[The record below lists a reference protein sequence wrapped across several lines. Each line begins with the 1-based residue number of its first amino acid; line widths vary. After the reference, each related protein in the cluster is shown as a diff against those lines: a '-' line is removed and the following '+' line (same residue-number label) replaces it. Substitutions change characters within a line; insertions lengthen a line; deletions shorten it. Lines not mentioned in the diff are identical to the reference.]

1 MIWRKI
7 KITAEEK
14 QSPEWL
20 YSPQEIV
27 EMLDKGPL
35 PKIYNTI
42 FYTVYGKYVTD
53 KYGHVKTGSSQLS
66 TKIWSPCPA
75 IGKLY

>member
-14 QSPEWL
+14 QNTEWSYSPE
-20 YSPQEIV
+20 EII

-35 PKIYNTI
+35 REIYNTI
-42 FYTVYGKYVTD
+42 FY
-53 KYGHVKTGSSQLS
+53 
-66 TKIWSPCPA
+66 A
-75 IGKLY
+75 IYEK

>member
-14 QSPEWL
+14 QNTEWP
-20 YSPQEIV
+20 YSPDEII

-35 PKIYNTI
+35 REITI
-42 FYTVYGKYVTD
+42 QFFMLFMKN
-53 KYGHVKTGSSQLS
+53 K
-66 TKIWSPCPA
+66 
-75 IGKLY
+75 

>member
-14 QSPEWL
+14 QNPEL
-20 YSPQEIV
+20 PYSPQEIV

-35 PKIYNTI
+35 LEIYNTI
-42 FYTVYGKYVTD
+42 FCTIYGKYVAN
-53 KYGHVKTGSSQLS
+53 KYGYAKTESF
-66 TKIWSPCPA
+66 
-75 IGKLY
+75 